1 MTPERLKKLLSQGEG
16 WDIEFKECAD
26 ALSNSVFETV
36 CSFSNRYG
44 GHLLLGVND
53 DGKVSGVNRNAA
65 KGIHNNFI
73 NLLNN
78 PQKISPSL
86 YLSLEE
92 VEIDGKLVLYVYVP
106 VSSQVE
112 LCSGRIYDRSGD
124 ADIDVTKSTDLAANL
139 YARKS
144 SLFSEREVFPYATLD
159 DLRLELVP
167 RVKQMAANRLQN
179 HPWKEMDEMELFKS
193 AGLYED
199 DKRTGKRGFNL
210 AGILLFGR
218 DEVIRSCAPGYM
230 TDCLLRRKNIDRYDD
245 RRTVSTNL
253 IDAFDQ
259 IMSFI
264 SEYTMDRFFLIGVQN
279 VSVRSWIAR
288 ELVSNLLAHREY
300 SSSFMSRV
308 VIEKERIVTENRNRS
323 QMFGKLDPDNFTP
336 LSKNP
341 IIARFFVNI
350 GYADELGSGMR
361 NLYKYTRIYTGGAE
375 PELIEGDIFRA
386 IIPLVAS
393 NPVEI
398 DDSLNPLKNS
408 LNPLTDAEKAF
419 FSTLLPGFTK
429 QEWIDNAMARE
440 YAAVSPATVRRY
452 MKRFVDAEVL
462 ETRGTTRNRQY
473 RLRYTKGNI

>member
-1 MTPERLKKLLSQGEG
+1 MTPDELKKLLSQGEG
-16 WDIEFKECAD
+16 WTIEFKKCVD
-26 ALSNSVFETV
+26 ALSSSVFETV

-44 GHLLLGVND
+44 GHLLLGVDD
-53 DGKVSGVNRNAA
+53 DGRVLGVNHNAA
-65 KGIHNNFI
+65 PGILKNFI
-73 NLLNN
+73 NMLNN
-78 PQKISPSL
+78 PQKIAPSL
-86 YLSLEE
+86 YMNLEK
-92 VEIDGKLVLYVYVP
+92 VEIEGKLVLYVYVP
-106 VSSQVE
+106 VSPQVE
-112 LCSGRIYDRSGD
+112 LCNGKIYDRSGD

-167 RVKQMAANRLQN
+167 RVKQMAVSRLQN
-179 HPWKEMDEMELFKS
+179 HPWKDIDDMELFRS

-230 TDCLLRRKNIDRYDD
+230 TDCLLRRENVDRYDD
-245 RRTVSTNL
+245 RHTVGTNL

-259 IMSFI
+259 IMNFI

-288 ELVSNLLAHREY
+288 ELVSNILAHREY
-300 SSSFMSRV
+300 SSSFLSRV
-308 VIEKERIVTENRNRS
+308 IIEKERIVTENWNRS
-323 QMFGKLDPDNFTP
+323 QMPGRLDPDNFTP
-336 LSKNP
+336 RSKNP

-361 NLYKYTRIYTGGAE
+361 NLYRYTRIYTNGAE
-375 PELIEGDIFRA
+375 PELIEGDIFRT
-386 IIPLVAS
+386 IIPLVAD
-393 NPVEI
+393 NPVKK
-398 DDSLNPLKNS
+398 DDSLNPLRNS

-419 FSTLLPGFTK
+419 FSALLPYFTRH
-429 QEWIDNAMARE
+429 EWIDNTMARE
-440 YAAVSPATVRRY
+440 YTAASPATVRRH
-452 MKRFVDAEVL
+452 MKRLVDIGVL
-462 ETRGTTRNRQY
+462 EARGTTKNRRY
-473 RLRYTKGNI
+473 RLPAPKGGI